1 MSLAGHMFDRH
12 IILGGPEV
20 GFGLHRLLI
29 TWDHEK
35 KIKISSAAFDKGIL
49 VVDVVSGSS
58 RGLGA
63 GFFFPS
69 AKIKHYNDQLQKVIC
84 FFELCFGG
92 ARAAGATSSS
102 SPEIENQHYI
112 NY

>member
-1 MSLAGHMFDRH
+1 MSLAGHMLDQH
-12 IILGGPEV
+12 IIFAGPGV

-49 VVDVVSGSS
+49 VVVRSLSG
-58 RGLGA
+58 RAGGLGA

-69 AKIKHYNDQLQKVIC
+69 AKIKHYIMITYK
-84 FFELCFGG
+84 
-92 ARAAGATSSS
+92 R
-102 SPEIENQHYI
+102 
-112 NY
+112 